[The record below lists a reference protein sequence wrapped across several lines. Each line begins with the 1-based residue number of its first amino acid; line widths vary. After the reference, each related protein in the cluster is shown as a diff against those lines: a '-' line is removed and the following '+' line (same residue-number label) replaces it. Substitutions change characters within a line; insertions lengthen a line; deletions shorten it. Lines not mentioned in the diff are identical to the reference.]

1 MIVQAGVRKF
11 LYVKNEAKKGTKKN
25 GEALFFFCLS
35 FNRRRRVFRALL
47 KRNAAAIYIYTP
59 E

>member
-25 GEALFFFCLS
+25 GEALFFLP
-35 FNRRRRVFRALL
+35 V
-47 KRNAAAIYIYTP
+47 I
-59 E
+59 